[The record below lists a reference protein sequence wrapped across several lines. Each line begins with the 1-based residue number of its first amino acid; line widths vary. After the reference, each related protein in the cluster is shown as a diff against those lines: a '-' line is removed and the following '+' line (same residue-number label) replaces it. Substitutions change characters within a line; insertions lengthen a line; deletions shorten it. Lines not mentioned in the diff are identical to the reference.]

1 MAKWEELAASKRQQ
15 LADSIPAEWR
25 IPSDQLPPESQ
36 LDVTNWPETSNF
48 FTPRE
53 LEITNLTASELLPK
67 LASSH
72 YTSEQVTLAFS
83 KRACVAQQLTNCLSE
98 IFLPQA
104 LTAAR
109 SLDTHLRTM
118 GQPKGPLHGL
128 PISLKDNFQI
138 TGLDSTDGFAS
149 WISQPATTNSAI
161 VDVLASLGAVAY
173 VKTNVPTAMMIAETV
188 NNVFGRT
195 VNPRNRKLTSGGSS
209 GGESALIV
217 MKGSCLGVGTDIGG
231 SLRIPAAC
239 TGIFTVRPS
248 AGRFPI
254 VGAKSGLAGQEA
266 VRSVLGPMARS
277 LEDVEVWSRAV
288 VGVEPWRVD
297 PSCVPIPW
305 REVEGVERLRI
316 GVMWDDGLIV
326 PTPPVK
332 RALRET
338 VEKLKKAGHEI
349 VDWAPEGHTEIYQM
363 LGKLFVADGGKTL
376 RSILEPVE
384 EPFRPELAMYEQ
396 ATELGVSEMWKMQ
409 AKRVQLTADYLKR
422 WQKSGIDA
430 ILCPTTPYATVE
442 HGNFKSVGYTGVFNV
457 LDYSATSFPSGIYA
471 DEKLDQYQD
480 EPILSELDTQTR
492 KDYNASVV
500 HGMPVSL
507 QLVAQR
513 LEEEKVLAMTRE
525 VLRVL

>member
-1 MAKWEELAASKRQQ
+1 MAKWEELAASKRKQ
-15 LADSIPAEWR
+15 LADSIPPEWR
-25 IPSDQLPPESQ
+25 IPSEKLPPDSQ
-36 LDVTNWPETSNF
+36 LDVSSWPDTSGF
-48 FTPRE
+48 FTPEE
-53 LEITNLTASELLPK
+53 LEITDLTASELLPK
-67 LASSH
+67 LASGH
-72 YTSEQVTLAFS
+72 YTSEQVTLAFC
-83 KRACVAQQLTNCLSE
+83 KRASVAQQLTNCLSE
-98 IFLPQA
+98 TLFPLASKTAKERDA
-104 LTAAR
+104 LRQSGAP
-109 SLDTHLRTM
+109 L
-118 GQPKGPLHGL
+118 GPLHGL
-128 PISLKDNFQI
+128 PISLKDNFQL
-138 TGLDSTDGFAS
+138 TGVDSTDGFVS
-149 WISQPATTNSAI
+149 WINQPATYNSAI
-161 VDVLASLGAVAY
+161 VDLLLSLGAVPY

-239 TGIFTVRPS
+239 TGIYTVRPS

-254 VGAKSGLAGQEA
+254 AGAKSGLAGQEA

-277 LEDVEVWSRAV
+277 LEDVELWAREV
-288 VGVEPWRVD
+288 VRSEPWRVD
-297 PSCVPIPW
+297 PTVVPIAW
-305 REVEGVERLRI
+305 REVEVKGTLKI

-332 RALRET
+332 RALKET
-338 VEKLKKAGHEI
+338 VEKLRNAGHEV

-363 LGKLFVADGGKTL
+363 LGKFFVADGGKTL
-376 RSILEPVE
+376 KSILEPVG

-396 ATELGVSEMWKMQ
+396 ATEIGVSELWKMQ
-409 AKRVQLTADYLKR
+409 SKRVQLIAEYLKR
-422 WQKSGIDA
+422 WQRAGIDA

-457 LDYSATSFPSGIYA
+457 LDYSASSFPSGLYA
-471 DEKLDQYQD
+471 DEKLDHYQD

-492 KDYNASVV
+492 KDYNAAAV
-500 HGMPVSL
+500 HGMPISL

-525 VLRVL
+525 VLKVL